1 MDRQATEGDA
11 ARAGGVLGLF
21 GAHFVA
27 EAQDPLAGSLPR
39 GDPAQ
44 DRGGGK
50 HGEKG
55 ILRGHRVGQRGVG
68 FGTEAAALQQTRQP
82 TGHAPGH
89 SFDVGRL
96 RRRKRDEPLPAR

>member
-44 DRGGGK
+44 DRSGGK

-68 FGTEAAALQQTRQP
+68 FGAEAAAHP
-82 TGHAPGH
+82 APEG
-89 SFDVGRL
+89 
-96 RRRKRDEPLPAR
+96 